1 MVAQE
6 MMDISSEKAKPTE
19 EVTGK
24 KLGGLRTMPFII
36 SNETFEKVASY
47 GLHANMILYLM
58 NEYNLGLATGT
69 CILFLWTAASN
80 FTPIMGAFLSDS
92 HLGRF
97 RVIALGS
104 VVSLLGMVVLWF
116 TAIFPHARP
125 LHCDPKSGDKC
136 VPASS
141 AQLMLLFSAF
151 ALMSI
156 GSGGIKPCSMAFGA
170 DQLHKPENPKNA
182 RILQSFFN
190 WYYASVG
197 ISVMI
202 AVTVIVYI
210 QVSAGWVVGFGVPAG
225 LMLVSTI
232 LFLFGSFLYVKVPA
246 NKNLSA
252 GFVQVIAAAWKN
264 RQFDLPTK
272 NFDGWYSLKG
282 SKLVTPTNKLRYLN
296 KACMIRSREKDLG
309 PDGLAIDEW
318 SLCTVR
324 QVEELKVLISVL
336 PIWSSSIM
344 IAVIITQHSIP
355 VVQATTMDRHI
366 FPHLQMPAASF
377 SLFGILTLTIWVALY
392 DRVLV
397 PLISKYTKRPRGLSF
412 KQRIGTGL
420 AISCLAMAVASE
432 VERRRRNTAIQE
444 GFANNKNGV
453 TTMSAKWLVPQ
464 HCLIGLAEAFNA
476 IGQIEFY
483 YSQFPKSMSSIAVAL
498 LSLGFGMGS
507 LVGSLIVTVMNNVTK
522 KGGVSWVSSN
532 LNQGHYD
539 YYYLVITILSL
550 VNFLY
555 YLLCSRA
562 YGCCEDKKI
571 WDEGNDDEDMKEE
584 EMAKSGEHSV
594 FFSA

>member
-58 NEYNLGLATGT
+58 NEYHLGLATGT

-151 ALMSI
+151 GLMSI
-156 GSGGIKPCSMAFGA
+156 GSGGIKPCSLAFGA

-190 WYYASVG
+190 WY
-197 ISVMI
+197 
-202 AVTVIVYI
+202 
-210 QVSAGWVVGFGVPAG
+210 
-225 LMLVSTI
+225 
-232 LFLFGSFLYVKVPA
+232 
-246 NKNLSA
+246 
-252 GFVQVIAAAWKN
+252 
-264 RQFDLPTK
+264 
-272 NFDGWYSLKG
+272 
-282 SKLVTPTNKLRYLN
+282 LN

-309 PDGLAIDEW
+309 PDGLAIDKW

-366 FPHLQMPAASF
+366 FPHFQMPAASF

-420 AISCLAMAVASE
+420 AISCLAMSVASE

-444 GFANNKNGV
+444 GFANNKHGV

-571 WDEGNDDEDMKEE
+571 WDEGDDEDMKEE